1 MLVYEKNA
9 LSEEIELLVE
19 KYGVERSSLLQILQ
33 DVQRKHNHIS
43 DFAQQ
48 EIARLLSIH
57 PVEVNSVISFY
68 SFLHAE
74 PQGKNSIKL
83 CRTISCDMAGKQKIE
98 DALIRELG
106 ISFGETTKDKKYTLE
121 HTNCMGMCDQGPA
134 MLINEK
140 VYTRLDPEKAINILK
155 EVE

>member
-33 DVQRKHNHIS
+33 DIQRKHNHIS

-68 SFLHAE
+68 SFLHDE
-74 PQGKNSIKL
+74 PAGRNTIKL

-106 ISFGETTKDKKYTLE
+106 ISFGETSKDKKFTLE

-140 VYTRLDPEKAINILK
+140 VFTRLDPEKAVNILK
-155 EVE
+155 GVE

>member
-33 DVQRKHNHIS
+33 DIQRKHNHIS

-68 SFLHAE
+68 SFLHSE
-74 PQGKNSIKL
+74 PQGRNTIKL

-98 DALIRELG
+98 DALTRELG

-134 MLINEK
+134 MLINDK
-140 VYTRLDPEKAINILK
+140 VFTRLDPEKAVNILNQ
-155 EVE
+155 VE

>member
-9 LSEEIELLVE
+9 LSEEIALLVE

-33 DVQRKHNHIS
+33 DIQRKHNHIS

-68 SFLHAE
+68 SFLHSE
-74 PQGKNSIKL
+74 PQGRNTIKL

-98 DALIRELG
+98 DALTRELG
-106 ISFGETTKDKKYTLE
+106 ISFGETSKDKKYTLE
-121 HTNCMGMCDQGPA
+121 HTNCIGMCDQGPA
-134 MLINEK
+134 MLINDK
-140 VYTRLDPEKAINILK
+140 VFTRLDPEKAVNILK
-155 EVE
+155 DVE

>member
-68 SFLHAE
+68 SFLHSK
-74 PQGKNSIKL
+74 PQGKNTIKL

-121 HTNCMGMCDQGPA
+121 HTNCIGMCDQGPA
-134 MLINEK
+134 MLINDK
-140 VYTRLDPEKAINILK
+140 VFTRLDPEKAVNILK

>member
-33 DVQRKHNHIS
+33 DIQRKHNHIS

-68 SFLHAE
+68 SFLHSE
-74 PQGKNSIKL
+74 PQGRNTIKL

-98 DALIRELG
+98 DALTRELG
-106 ISFGETTKDKKYTLE
+106 ISFGETSKDKKYTLE
-121 HTNCMGMCDQGPA
+121 HTNCIGMCDQGPA
-134 MLINEK
+134 MLINDK
-140 VYTRLDPEKAINILK
+140 VFTRLDPEKAVNILN

>member
-68 SFLHAE
+68 SFLHSE
-74 PQGKNSIKL
+74 PQGRNTIKL
-83 CRTISCDMAGKQKIE
+83 CKTISCDMAGKQKIE
-98 DALIRELG
+98 DALTRELG

-121 HTNCMGMCDQGPA
+121 HTNCIGMCDQGPA
-134 MLINEK
+134 MLINDK
-140 VYTRLDPEKAINILK
+140 VFTRLDPEKAVNILK

>member
-33 DVQRKHNHIS
+33 DIQRKHNHIS

-68 SFLHAE
+68 SFLHSE
-74 PQGKNSIKL
+74 PQGRNTIKL

-98 DALIRELG
+98 DALTRELG
-106 ISFGETTKDKKYTLE
+106 ISFGETSKDKKYTLE
-121 HTNCMGMCDQGPA
+121 HTNCIGMCDQGPA
-134 MLINEK
+134 MLINDK
-140 VYTRLDPEKAINILK
+140 VFTRLDPEKAVNILK

>member
-33 DVQRKHNHIS
+33 DIQRKHNHIS

-68 SFLHAE
+68 SFLHSE
-74 PQGKNSIKL
+74 PQGRNTIKL
-83 CRTISCDMAGKQKIE
+83 CQTISCDMAGKQKIE
-98 DALIRELG
+98 DALTRELG

-134 MLINEK
+134 MLINDK
-140 VYTRLDPEKAINILK
+140 VFTRLDPEKAVNILK

>member
-9 LSEEIELLVE
+9 LSEEIGLLVE

-33 DVQRKHNHIS
+33 DIQRKYNHIS

-68 SFLHAE
+68 SFLHSE
-74 PQGKNSIKL
+74 PQGRNTIKL

-98 DALIRELG
+98 DALTRELG

-134 MLINEK
+134 MLINDK
-140 VYTRLDPEKAINILK
+140 VFTRLDPEKAVNILN

>member
-68 SFLHAE
+68 SFLHSE
-74 PQGKNSIKL
+74 PQGRNTIKL
-83 CRTISCDMAGKQKIE
+83 CRTISCDIAGKQKIE
-98 DALIRELG
+98 DALTRELG

-121 HTNCMGMCDQGPA
+121 HTNCIGMCDQGPA
-134 MLINEK
+134 MLINDK
-140 VYTRLDPEKAINILK
+140 VFTRLDPEKAVNILK

>member
-33 DVQRKHNHIS
+33 DVQRKYHHIS

-68 SFLHAE
+68 SFLHSE
-74 PQGKNSIKL
+74 PQGRNTIKL
-83 CRTISCDMAGKQKIE
+83 CKTISCDMAGKQKIE
-98 DALIRELG
+98 DALTRELG

-134 MLINEK
+134 MLINDR
-140 VYTRLDPEKAINILK
+140 VFTRLDPEKAVNILQ

>member
-9 LSEEIELLVE
+9 LSEEIGLLVE

-33 DVQRKHNHIS
+33 DIQRKHNHIS

-68 SFLHAE
+68 SFLHTE

-134 MLINEK
+134 MLINDK
-140 VYTRLDPEKAINILK
+140 VFTRLDPEKAVNILK
-155 EVE
+155 EVM

>member
-33 DVQRKHNHIS
+33 DIQRKHNHIS

-140 VYTRLDPEKAINILK
+140 VYIRLDPEKAVNILN
-155 EVE
+155 EVM

>member
-33 DVQRKHNHIS
+33 DIQRKHNHIS

-68 SFLHAE
+68 SFLHSE
-74 PQGKNSIKL
+74 PQGRNTIKL
-83 CRTISCDMAGKQKIE
+83 CRTISCDIAGKQKIE
-98 DALIRELG
+98 DALTRELG
-106 ISFGETTKDKKYTLE
+106 ISFGETSKDKKYTLE
-121 HTNCMGMCDQGPA
+121 HTNCIGMCDQGPA
-134 MLINEK
+134 MLINDK
-140 VYTRLDPEKAINILK
+140 VFTRLDPEKAVNILK

>member
-33 DVQRKHNHIS
+33 DIQRKHKHIS

-68 SFLHAE
+68 SFLHSE
-74 PQGKNSIKL
+74 PQGKNTVKL
-83 CRTISCDMAGKQKIE
+83 CQTISCDMAGKKLIE

-121 HTNCMGMCDQGPA
+121 HTNCIGMCDQGPA
-134 MLINEK
+134 MLINDK
-140 VYTRLDPEKAINILK
+140 VFTRLDPEKAVNILK

>member
-9 LSEEIELLVE
+9 LSEEIGLLVG

-33 DVQRKHNHIS
+33 DIQRKYNHIS

-68 SFLHAE
+68 SFLHSE
-74 PQGKNSIKL
+74 PQGRNTIKL

-98 DALIRELG
+98 DALTRELG
-106 ISFGETTKDKKYTLE
+106 ISFGQTTKDKKYTLE

-134 MLINEK
+134 MLINDK
-140 VYTRLDPEKAINILK
+140 VFTRLDPEKAVNILNQ
-155 EVE
+155 VE

>member
-9 LSEEIELLVE
+9 LSEEIEFLVE

-33 DVQRKHNHIS
+33 DIQRKHNHIS

-48 EIARLLSIH
+48 EIARLLNIH

-68 SFLHAE
+68 SFLHSE
-74 PQGKNSIKL
+74 PQGRNTIKL

-98 DALIRELG
+98 DALTRELG

-134 MLINEK
+134 MLINDK
-140 VYTRLDPEKAINILK
+140 VFTRLDPEKAVNILNQ
-155 EVE
+155 VE

>member
-33 DVQRKHNHIS
+33 DIQRKHNHIS

-140 VYTRLDPEKAINILK
+140 VFTRLDPEKAVNILK

>member
-19 KYGVERSSLLQILQ
+19 KYGIERSSLLQMLQ
-33 DVQRKHNHIS
+33 AMERKHNHIS

-98 DALIRELG
+98 DALTRDCLL
-106 ISFGETTKDKKYTLE
+106 YTSPSPRDR
-121 HTNCMGMCDQGPA
+121 T
-134 MLINEK
+134 
-140 VYTRLDPEKAINILK
+140 
-155 EVE
+155 

>member
-9 LSEEIELLVE
+9 LSEEIGLLVE

-33 DVQRKHNHIS
+33 DIQRKYNHIS

-68 SFLHAE
+68 SFLHSE
-74 PQGKNSIKL
+74 PQGRNTIKL

-98 DALIRELG
+98 DALTRELG

-134 MLINEK
+134 MLINDK
-140 VYTRLDPEKAINILK
+140 VFTRLDPEKAVNILNQ
-155 EVE
+155 VE

>member
-33 DVQRKHNHIS
+33 DIQRKHKHIS

-98 DALIRELG
+98 EALIRELG

-140 VYTRLDPEKAINILK
+140 VYTRLDPEKAVNILK
-155 EVE
+155 EVM

>member
-9 LSEEIELLVE
+9 LSEEIGLLVE

-33 DVQRKHNHIS
+33 DIQRKYNHIS

-68 SFLHAE
+68 SFLHSE
-74 PQGKNSIKL
+74 PQGKNTIKL

-98 DALIRELG
+98 DALTRELG

-134 MLINEK
+134 MLINDK
-140 VYTRLDPEKAINILK
+140 VFTRLDPEKAVNILNQ
-155 EVE
+155 VE

>member
-68 SFLHAE
+68 SFLHSE
-74 PQGKNSIKL
+74 PQGRNTIKL

-98 DALIRELG
+98 DALTRELG
-106 ISFGETTKDKKYTLE
+106 ISFGETSKDKKYTLE
-121 HTNCMGMCDQGPA
+121 HTNCIGMCDQGPA
-134 MLINEK
+134 MLINDK
-140 VYTRLDPEKAINILK
+140 VFTRLDPEKAVNILK

>member
-68 SFLHAE
+68 SFLHSE
-74 PQGKNSIKL
+74 PQGRNTIKL
-83 CRTISCDMAGKQKIE
+83 CRTISCDIAGKQKIE
-98 DALIRELG
+98 DALTRELG
-106 ISFGETTKDKKYTLE
+106 ISFGETSKDKKYTLE
-121 HTNCMGMCDQGPA
+121 HTNCIGMCDQGPA
-134 MLINEK
+134 MLINDK
-140 VYTRLDPEKAINILK
+140 VFTRLDPEKAVNILK

>member
-9 LSEEIELLVE
+9 LSEEIGLLVE

-33 DVQRKHNHIS
+33 DIQRKYNHIS

-68 SFLHAE
+68 SFLHSE
-74 PQGKNSIKL
+74 PQGRNTIKL

-98 DALIRELG
+98 DALTRELG
-106 ISFGETTKDKKYTLE
+106 ISFGQTTKDKKYTLE

-134 MLINEK
+134 MLINDK
-140 VYTRLDPEKAINILK
+140 VFTRLDPEKAVNILNQ
-155 EVE
+155 VE

>member
-33 DVQRKHNHIS
+33 DVQRKYHHIS

-68 SFLHAE
+68 SFLHSE
-74 PQGKNSIKL
+74 PQGRNTIKL
-83 CRTISCDMAGKQKIE
+83 CKTISCDMAGKQKIE
-98 DALIRELG
+98 DALTRELG

-134 MLINEK
+134 MLINDR
-140 VYTRLDPEKAINILK
+140 VFTRLDPEKAVNILN

>member
-9 LSEEIELLVE
+9 LSEEIELLVN

-68 SFLHAE
+68 SFLHSE
-74 PQGKNSIKL
+74 PQGRNTIKL
-83 CRTISCDMAGKQKIE
+83 CKTISCDMAGKQKIE
-98 DALIRELG
+98 DALTRELG

-121 HTNCMGMCDQGPA
+121 HTNCIGMCDQGPA
-134 MLINEK
+134 MLINDK
-140 VYTRLDPEKAINILK
+140 VFTRLDPEKAVNILK

>member
-33 DVQRKHNHIS
+33 DIQRKHNHIS

-98 DALIRELG
+98 DALTRELG
-106 ISFGETTKDKKYTLE
+106 ISFGQTTKDKKYTLE

-134 MLINEK
+134 MLINDK
-140 VYTRLDPEKAINILK
+140 VFTRLDPEKAVNILNQ
-155 EVE
+155 VE

>member
-1 MLVYEKNA
+1 MLLLEKNA
-9 LSEEIELLVE
+9 LSEEIELLVA
-19 KYGVERSSLLQILQ
+19 KYGMERSSLLQILQ
-33 DVQRKHNHIS
+33 DIQRKHNYIS

-48 EIARLLSIH
+48 EIARLLNIH

-68 SFLHAE
+68 SFLHSQ
-74 PQGKNSIKL
+74 PQGRNTIKL
-83 CRTISCDMAGKQKIE
+83 CQTISCDMAGKQKIE
-98 DALIRELG
+98 DALQRELG
-106 ISFGETTKDKKYTLE
+106 ISFGETTKDKKYSLE

-140 VYTRLDPEKAINILK
+140 VYTRLDPEKAVNILK

>member
-33 DVQRKHNHIS
+33 DIQRKHNYIS

-68 SFLHAE
+68 SFLHSE
-74 PQGKNSIKL
+74 PQGRNTIKL

-98 DALIRELG
+98 DALTRELG
-106 ISFGETTKDKKYTLE
+106 ISFGETSKDKKYTLE
-121 HTNCMGMCDQGPA
+121 HTNCIGMCDQGPA
-134 MLINEK
+134 MLINDK
-140 VYTRLDPEKAINILK
+140 VFTRLDPEKAVNILK